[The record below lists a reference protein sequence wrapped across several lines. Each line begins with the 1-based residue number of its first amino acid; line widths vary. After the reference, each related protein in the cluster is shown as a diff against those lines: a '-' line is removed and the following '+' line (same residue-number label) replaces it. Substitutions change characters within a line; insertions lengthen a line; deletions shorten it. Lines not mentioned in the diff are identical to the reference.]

1 MEQQSSFQRHEST
14 KNFSWPAEVTAIAL
28 SLAGGAFLGT
38 EVMKLNKSKH
48 EPIQNSVSQRTGSIT
63 CVGGV
68 TLAQGNV
75 SQPPRTIT
83 CDDGVT
89 LVQGSDGKYTIN
101 ISSKAPAP

>member
-14 KNFSWPAEVTAIAL
+14 KTFSWPAEVTAIAL

-63 CVGGV
+63 CVGACGRDFAHRHRNRLGD
-68 TLAQGNV
+68 TTAQ
-75 SQPPRTIT
+75 
-83 CDDGVT
+83 
-89 LVQGSDGKYTIN
+89 LV
-101 ISSKAPAP
+101 